1 MLTHRRGADL
11 VEWIVGVAIV
21 VGIIGTS
28 VYALFSTLGD
38 KFVSMEADL
47 H

>member
-21 VGIIGTS
+21 IGIIGTS
-28 VYALFSTLGD
+28 VYAVFSTLGD
-38 KFVSMEADL
+38 KFNRMNNDL